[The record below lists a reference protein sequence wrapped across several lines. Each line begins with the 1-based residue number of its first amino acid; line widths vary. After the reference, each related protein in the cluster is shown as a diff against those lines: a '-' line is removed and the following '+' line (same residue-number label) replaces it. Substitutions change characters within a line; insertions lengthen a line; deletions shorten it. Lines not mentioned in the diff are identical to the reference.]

1 MTIYGY
7 SGQSERAKHTNSLL
21 LFLNKSREGEGFKK
35 RIIAFIPHISGYFL
49 YILDK
54 EDITVEMNRDC
65 LIS

>member
-1 MTIYGY
+1 MDIADKVKGLNIQIPYY
-7 SGQSERAKHTNSLL
+7 C
-21 LFLNKSREGEGFKK
+21 FLNKSREGEGFKK